1 MLHEGS
7 NLLFN
12 LLVILITMTIHQFWI
27 ESKPNSSFVKNYAI
41 LFTSALAIFLNMA
54 FSFVEEDGIKFDL
67 RGIPL
72 WFGTIYGGPLTG
84 ILLTLEILIIRLYQG
99 GIGAIIALFSTPLLL
114 SIALLVRPYY
124 FRMKI
129 LKKVMVASSIYILL
143 SIFVLTSVSIVK
155 DTFVG
160 IEFLTSYLMT
170 NLSGIIIVSLSLE
183 AIRKNYLFRMKIYHS
198 AKLDLIG
205 HLAAAVNHEIKN
217 PLTTVRGMIHLL
229 KDDPSLPNDKKESFF
244 QIAMDEIDKI
254 DRIVSDYLTF
264 ARPYPNKIEMLPVG
278 QVLSESINIVKP
290 LADQANVKIEIKELS
305 HCTIP
310 GDHSKF
316 VQALVN
322 ILKNS
327 IDALPNGGSI
337 EIKAVIR
344 NNLCSIHILDNGVGM
359 SSEIISRLG
368 EPYFTMT
375 SNGTGLGMMVVF
387 KIIESMK
394 GKISIKSE
402 LGSGTEVILSLPS
415 S

>member
-1 MLHEGS
+1 MLLEGS

-12 LLVILITMTIHQFWI
+12 LLVILITMAIHQFWI
-27 ESKPNSSFVKNYAI
+27 ESKPNSPFVKNYAI
-41 LFTSALAIFLNMA
+41 LFTSALAIFLCMS
-54 FSFVEEDGIKFDL
+54 FSIVEEDGIKFDL
-67 RGIPL
+67 RRVPL
-72 WFGTIYGGPLTG
+72 WLGTIYGGPLIG
-84 ILLTLEILIIRLYQG
+84 ILLSLETMLIRFFQG
-99 GIGAIIALFSTPLLL
+99 GIGGIISLFSTPLLL
-114 SIALLVRPYY
+114 AIALLVRPYY
-124 FRMKI
+124 FR
-129 LKKVMVASSIYILL
+129 LRTLNKVMVAAIINILI
-143 SIFVLTSVSIVK
+143 SIFILISVSMAKNTLVDIK
-155 DTFVG
+155 F
-160 IEFLTSYLMT
+160 FTSYLMT
-170 NLSGIIIVSLSLE
+170 NFFGIIFVSLSFE

-229 KDDPSLPNDKKESFF
+229 KDDPSLPNEKKESFF
-244 QIAMDEIDKI
+244 QIAMEEIDKI

-264 ARPYPNKIEMLPVG
+264 ARPYPNKIEMLPIG
-278 QVLSESINIVKP
+278 QVLSESISIVKP
-290 LADQANVKIEIKELS
+290 LADQASVKIEIKEIS

-337 EIKAVIR
+337 EIKAVIM

-394 GKISIKSE
+394 GKISINSE
-402 LGSGTEVILSLPS
+402 LGTGTEVILSLPS